1 MPPMHGSSHRRSF
14 LGRLAAGAAAFSAAL
29 AAGASPLGAMPPSEE
44 FKPARHPQDD
54 WMDAIPGKH
63 RLFFDAV
70 TANGAA
76 EAITFASNYALANKN
91 AYGLAAPDLAILICY
106 RHFAT
111 PFAYNDNAWAKYGAA
126 WSAVFGYKDPGTGAA
141 PVRNYWNARGLPG
154 AQPNRGVTVADAAAR
169 GIRFCVCDL
178 ATHFFAGLA
187 AQAVGGSADTIYQ
200 ELRNGAVVANTQY
213 VPAGIVAVGRAQ
225 ERGYSLSYVG

>member
-1 MPPMHGSSHRRSF
+1 MPPVHDSSHRRSF
-14 LGRLAAGAAAFSAAL
+14 LGRLAAGAAAFGAAV
-29 AAGASPLGAMPPSEE
+29 AAGASPLAAMPTSGE

-63 RLFFDAV
+63 RLFLDAV

-91 AYGLAAPDLAILICY
+91 GYGLAASELATVICY

-111 PFAYNDNAWAKYGAA
+111 PFAFSDEAWAKYGAA
-126 WSAVFGYKDPGTGAA
+126 WSAVVGYKDPGTGAA
-141 PVRNYWNARGLPG
+141 PVRNYWNARDLPG
-154 AQPNRGVTVADAAAR
+154 MQPNRGVTVADAAAR

-178 ATHFFAGLA
+178 ATSVFARMA
-187 AQAVGGSADTIYQ
+187 AQATGGKADDIYQ
-200 ELRNGAVVANTQY
+200 ELKSGTIAGQAQF

-225 ERGYSLSYVG
+225 ERGYAFSYVG